1 MSRRTNRLSAEL
13 AAFAQQ
19 YQRKAQRG
27 VEPNDRSYSREA
39 EELMKRLS
47 PEELSA
53 VLNAELDDAVPPPRP
68 SKKILANGDLPSK
81 KGRGF

>member
-1 MSRRTNRLSAEL
+1 MSRRSNRLSAEL

-27 VEPNDRSYSREA
+27 VEPNDRRYSRKT
-39 EELMKRLS
+39 EEVMKRMR

-53 VLNAELDDAVPPPRP
+53 LLNADADETVSRAKAKKRPPDDGF
-68 SKKILANGDLPSK
+68 SKKI
-81 KGRGF
+81 GRGP